1 MTSAAQEEG
10 GAAHVPTSG
19 RVSLIAVSACALFTV
34 VAGIFALSQM
44 SGGDFLALAIPLP
57 FAFVLAYGL
66 TRHAPLAGIASV
78 APMAGVL
85 WGDVV
90 GLLFGV
96 PLATPSLAL
105 VFGTA
110 LSFIFADCIVAQ
122 ALDGNDP
129 RNAARGA
136 AMASWRPLLG
146 GSAIAFAMLAVA
158 VRDPWFR
165 QISLS
170 TFLQFAGAGVAAVFV
185 LWSSASYLVFSEDF
199 VTRLNRVRESRTRR
213 AYAISLISM
222 PRWGLSVAGIG
233 LVAAVLGFFG
243 AEGTLVAGGW
253 AVLTVLLLALL
264 LSFSLSGRWRSA
276 LALLFAVAVSALIGF
291 WSWTELASSGLSD
304 VIALLEAVAVSFVL
318 MLAVVSRERVLGVT
332 HNDAV
337 ARLLAAEELTTPIVY
352 VALAMI
358 VPTIMLG
365 GSGGLAAVALSG
377 GVACALLL
385 APAATTAFE
394 TLMPRR
400 KSITELY
407 GSQT

>member
-19 RVSLIAVSACALFTV
+19 RVAVVAGSACALVTV
-34 VAGIFALSQM
+34 IAGIFALSQI
-44 SGGDFLALAIPLP
+44 SGADFLALVIPLP
-57 FAFVLAYGL
+57 FAFALAYGL
-66 TRHAPLAGIASV
+66 TRHVPLAAVASV
-78 APMAGVL
+78 GPVAGVL
-85 WGDVV
+85 WGDAI

-96 PLATPSLAL
+96 PLAAPSLAL
-105 VFGTA
+105 VFGGT
-110 LSFIFADCIVAQ
+110 LSFVFADCIVART
-122 ALDGNDP
+122 LDGDDP
-129 RNAARGA
+129 RTAARTAVMG
-136 AMASWRPLLG
+136 SWRPLLG
-146 GSAIAFAMLAVA
+146 GAAIAFAMLTVA

-170 TFLQFAGAGVAAVFV
+170 NFLQLAGSGVAAVAV
-185 LWSSASYLVFSEDF
+185 SWSAASYLVFSEDF
-199 VTRLNRVRESRTRR
+199 VTRLNRVREARTRR

-243 AEGTLVAGGW
+243 AEGTLAAGGW
-253 AVLTVLLLALL
+253 AVFTVLLLALL
-264 LSFSLSGRWRSA
+264 LSFSLSGQWRNA

-291 WSWTELASSGLSD
+291 WSWTELASSGLPD
-304 VIALLEAVAVSFVL
+304 VVALLEAVAVSFAL
-318 MLAVVSRERVLGVT
+318 MLAVVSRERALGVA
-332 HNDAV
+332 HNQAV
-337 ARLLAAEELTTPIVY
+337 ARLLAAEELTTPVVY
-352 VALAMI
+352 IAAAMI
-358 VPTIMLG
+358 LPTIMLG
-365 GSGGLAAVALSG
+365 GSGGLAAVALIG

-394 TLMPRR
+394 TLVPRR